1 MIIISLFKIALQS
14 ILKNKMR
21 SFLTTLGIIIGICS
35 VIVMVAIGTGAQ
47 KQIQDQINSLGVN
60 LLTVFPVA
68 FRQGGVSLGGGTGSR
83 LTFDDVDKL
92 KKEATLL
99 SGVSPMSRIGAQVI
113 GGTGNWATS
122 VYGVSPDFLGIRL
135 WTIAEG
141 NPFTDTDVK
150 VYAKVCILG
159 QTVSSNLFGDA
170 NPVGQTVRIRNVPV
184 KVIGVL
190 QKKGFS
196 AGGQDQ
202 DDLILAPYTTVQ
214 FRISNNRYINQILC
228 SSVSPEQM
236 SAAQD
241 EITSIMRQ
249 SHKIPEGSDNDFS
262 IMNQT
267 DVINTANQTT
277 GILTA
282 FLASVAGI
290 SLLVGGIGIMNIMLV
305 SVTERTREIGIRM
318 AVGARENDI
327 LTQFLVEAVVLCLI
341 GGAAGII
348 LGFIIAFVI
357 KIASGIYVV
366 FSIPIIFLAFFFSLF
381 VGVFFGFYPARRAAG
396 LNPIEALRYE

>member
-1 MIIISLFKIALQS
+1 MIIISLFKIAIQS

-21 SFLTTLGIIIGICS
+21 SLLTMLGIIIGICS
-35 VIVMVAIGTGAQ
+35 VIVMVAIGQGAQ
-47 KQIQDQINSLGVN
+47 KQIKDQISSLGVN
-60 LLTVFPVA
+60 LLTIYPVA

-83 LTFDDVDKL
+83 LTFNDVDKL

-99 SGVSPMSRIGAQVI
+99 SGVSPVIRVGAQVI

-122 VYGVSPDFLGIRL
+122 IYGVSPDFLGIRL
-135 WTIAEG
+135 WTIADG

-150 VYAKVCILG
+150 VQAKVCILG
-159 QTVSSNLFGDA
+159 ATVVSNLFGDS
-170 NPVGQTVRIRNVPV
+170 NPIGQTIRIRSEPF

-190 QKKGFS
+190 GKKGFAAS
-196 AGGQDQ
+196 GADQ
-202 DDLILAPYTTVQ
+202 DDIILAPYTTVQ
-214 FRISNNRYINQILC
+214 YRLSNNRFINQIIC
-228 SSVSPEQM
+228 SSITSEDM

-241 EITSIMRQ
+241 EIKVIVRE
-249 SHKIPEGSDNDFS
+249 SHKIPDGADEDFS

-277 GILTA
+277 GVLTA
-282 FLASVAGI
+282 FLASIAGI

-318 AVGARENDI
+318 AVGAKESDI
-327 LTQFLVEAVVLCLI
+327 MTQFLVEAVVLCLI
-341 GGAAGII
+341 GGAVGII
-348 LGFIIAFVI
+348 LGFFIALFVRFAAGFVI
-357 KIASGIYVV
+357 V

-381 VGVFFGFYPARRAAG
+381 VGVFFGFYPARRAAS